1 MKNQFLLPVI
11 IAALIFVGCEQSNH
25 HRHVKKPTP
34 PKVEIVNAYS
44 VQTATNGD
52 LLYYYVIYD
61 ANTKLYYS
69 SSSAKLINAST
80 KTEFAVLKW
89 IKSANLL
96 EAITKAFKAALIENE
111 EIEVEDLGEAET
123 DLESDYSEISEDN
136 SSMEGVSESDGDM
149 SGDADAGGGDSG
161 GGDAG
166 GGDAG
171 GGDCGGGDGGGG
183 GE

>member
-1 MKNQFLLPVI
+1 M
-11 IAALIFVGCEQSNH
+11 
-25 HRHVKKPTP
+25 
-34 PKVEIVNAYS
+34 
-44 VQTATNGD
+44 
-52 LLYYYVIYD
+52 
-61 ANTKLYYS
+61 
-69 SSSAKLINAST
+69 
-80 KTEFAVLKW
+80 KW
-89 IKSANLL
+89 IKSANLP
-96 EAITKAFKAALIENE
+96 EAISKAFKAALIENE

>member
-1 MKNQFLLPVI
+1 MKHKFLLPIIV
-11 IAALIFVGCEQSNH
+11 IAAATILVGCEQSNH
-25 HRHVKKPTP
+25 HKHSRKPTP
-34 PKVEIVNAYS
+34 PKVEIVNSYS

-80 KTEFAVLKW
+80 KTEFAALKW
-89 IKSANLL
+89 IKSANLP

-123 DLESDYSEISEDN
+123 DLESDYSSIEDD
-136 SSMEGVSESDGDM
+136 SSMESVSESD
-149 SGDADAGGGDSG
+149 

-171 GGDCGGGDGGGG
+171 GGDCGGDGGG
-183 GE
+183 E

>member
-1 MKNQFLLPVI
+1 MKHKFLLPLISV
-11 IAALIFVGCEQSNH
+11 IAATILVGCEQSNH

-89 IKSANLL
+89 IKSANLP
-96 EAITKAFKAALIENE
+96 EAITKAFKAAPH
-111 EIEVEDLGEAET
+111 
-123 DLESDYSEISEDN
+123 
-136 SSMEGVSESDGDM
+136 
-149 SGDADAGGGDSG
+149 
-161 GGDAG
+161 
-166 GGDAG
+166 
-171 GGDCGGGDGGGG
+171 
-183 GE
+183 

>member
-1 MKNQFLLPVI
+1 MKHKFLLPLISV
-11 IAALIFVGCEQSNH
+11 IAATILVGCEQSNH

-89 IKSANLL
+89 IKSANLP

-123 DLESDYSEISEDN
+123 DLESDYSSIEDD
-136 SSMEGVSESDGDM
+136 SSMESVSESD
-149 SGDADAGGGDSG
+149 

-171 GGDCGGGDGGGG
+171 GGDCGGDGGG
-183 GE
+183 E